1 MKTRSMD
8 LTAAHRALP
17 SEQILT
23 SFQYHRDPHDRM
35 CVCVCVCV
43 CGGGGGGGGG
53 QRNGGSLPLKLQIIR
68 RGEGYIEKEN
78 GHPGDEY
85 K

>member
-17 SEQILT
+17 SERILT

-35 CVCVCVCV
+35 CVCVCW
-43 CGGGGGGGGG
+43 GGGEVG
-53 QRNGGSLPLKLQIIR
+53 QRNGGSLPVKLRIIR
-68 RGEGYIEKEN
+68 RGEGYTEKEN